1 MAKPN
6 MPKATR
12 PRDRTGFQL
21 RSPRCPPVCVRPSH
35 IHTHFA
41 AAWTSARRK
50 FFLSTLRDQHGRSP
64 CPDWPPSFLSVLG
77 GQGSRP
83 EPPCLRTLSRAWLT
97 GACHEPGKASR
108 SDRTVAARAGV
119 RALTVS
125 SALGCQP
132 LLAHSTI
139 QQSRAGAA
147 GAGSGPGARE
157 LGSKPGSASPA
168 GCPRP
173 NDCPSLTGRFFI
185 RATG

>member
-83 EPPCLRTLSRAWLT
+83 EPRASAPSAGPGSQALVMSRARRLGQT
-97 GACHEPGKASR
+97 ELSLPGQASEP
-108 SDRTVAARAGV
+108 
-119 RALTVS
+119 
-125 SALGCQP
+125 
-132 LLAHSTI
+132 
-139 QQSRAGAA
+139 
-147 GAGSGPGARE
+147 
-157 LGSKPGSASPA
+157 
-168 GCPRP
+168 
-173 NDCPSLTGRFFI
+173 
-185 RATG
+185 